1 MIKSN
6 LPVILL
12 KNLVL
17 LPYQEVRVEIKS
29 EVSKKVTEISKL
41 YHDSEV
47 LIVCPLNS
55 LEEKPDTSDLPRIGV
70 VGKIKSIIDLPNGNM
85 RVIIYGQYRVK
96 VISYVNY
103 SNEEDILDS
112 IITNIEVH
120 DSEIECS
127 AYQRKL
133 MSELESYVNKNPFV
147 TNSIMSQIRNN
158 ISLDKL
164 TDLIGNFLPLS
175 FEKKLN
181 LMLDASSIS
190 RSKLLIKELAIE
202 SAVMDLEGHIET
214 EIKKGL
220 DDTQKEF
227 ILKEKLKVIKSELGQ
242 NDTKDDDVSKF
253 KERLENGLFPE
264 RIKAKLLTEIERYN
278 ATSEVSPDA
287 GVIRNYIE
295 YLLSVPWYN
304 ETKDEKDLLR
314 IEKKLNES
322 HYGMDNA
329 KLRIVEYIAVKSISP
344 DINSPILCLVGP
356 PGVGKTT
363 FAESIS
369 YALNRKF
376 VKISLGG
383 MSDSSELVG
392 HRRAYIGSNPGKIV
406 SSLIRCE
413 SNNPVFLLDE
423 VDKLKKDY
431 KGDPASTLLD
441 ILDVSQNK
449 RFVDNY
455 IDEEID
461 LSKILFILTAND
473 ISSIPAALLDRLEI
487 IDLTGYTD
495 SEKLLICENYL
506 IPNILKKAGLKNTV
520 IKFETPAIIKII
532 EEYTNEAGVREL
544 ERCISKITRKV
555 ITEHIKASR
564 KIVSVRIKEANLP
577 HYLEQE
583 LYSTKKTKKITSS
596 GVVRAVACNK
606 SGGTTLDIEC
616 SSFKGNGKY
625 TFTGS
630 LGDVTKESIEVAI
643 SYIKSNSK
651 LLNIDEDFFMTHDI
665 HIHFTEGSSPKDGPS
680 AGIAITTAILSHIKN
695 QKISDEI
702 SMTGEITLKG
712 DILKVGGIKEKSIAC
727 FRNKIKTLYIPEDNK
742 NDINWLEKDLKE
754 TIEFVT
760 INNYEELFKKIFH

>member
-29 EVSKKVTEISKL
+29 DVSKKVTEISKL
-41 YHDSEV
+41 YHDNEV

-85 RVIIYGQYRVK
+85 RVIIYGLYRVK

-112 IITNIEVH
+112 IITGIETQ

-133 MSELESYVNKNPFV
+133 MTELESYVDKNPFI
-147 TNSIMSQIRNN
+147 TNSIMSQIKSNV
-158 ISLDKL
+158 SLDKL

-227 ILKEKLKVIKSELGQ
+227 ILKEKLKVIKNELGQ
-242 NDTKDDDVSKF
+242 NDTKDDDVEKF
-253 KERLENGLFPE
+253 KEKLNGEEFPE
-264 RIKAKLLTEIERYN
+264 RIKTKLLTEIERYS

-295 YLLSVPWYN
+295 YLLSVPWYK
-304 ETKDEKDLLR
+304 ETKDEKDLLK

-322 HYGMDNA
+322 HYGMENA
-329 KLRIVEYIAVKSISP
+329 KTRIIEYIAVKSISP
-344 DINSPILCLVGP
+344 EINSPILCLVGP

-369 YALNRKF
+369 YALNRNF

-461 LSKILFILTAND
+461 LSKIL
-473 ISSIPAALLDRLEI
+473 
-487 IDLTGYTD
+487 
-495 SEKLLICENYL
+495 
-506 IPNILKKAGLKNTV
+506 
-520 IKFETPAIIKII
+520 
-532 EEYTNEAGVREL
+532 
-544 ERCISKITRKV
+544 
-555 ITEHIKASR
+555 
-564 KIVSVRIKEANLP
+564 
-577 HYLEQE
+577 
-583 LYSTKKTKKITSS
+583 
-596 GVVRAVACNK
+596 
-606 SGGTTLDIEC
+606 
-616 SSFKGNGKY
+616 
-625 TFTGS
+625 
-630 LGDVTKESIEVAI
+630 
-643 SYIKSNSK
+643 
-651 LLNIDEDFFMTHDI
+651 
-665 HIHFTEGSSPKDGPS
+665 
-680 AGIAITTAILSHIKN
+680 
-695 QKISDEI
+695 
-702 SMTGEITLKG
+702 
-712 DILKVGGIKEKSIAC
+712 
-727 FRNKIKTLYIPEDNK
+727 
-742 NDINWLEKDLKE
+742 
-754 TIEFVT
+754 
-760 INNYEELFKKIFH
+760 

>member
-1 MIKSN
+1 MIKNN

-29 EVSKKVTEISKL
+29 DVSKKVTEISKL
-41 YHDSEV
+41 YHDNEV

-85 RVIIYGQYRVK
+85 RVIIYGLYRVK

-112 IITNIEVH
+112 IITGIETQ

-133 MSELESYVNKNPFV
+133 MSELESYINKNPFI
-147 TNSIMSQIRNN
+147 TNSIMSQIKNN
-158 ISLDKL
+158 VSLDKL

-227 ILKEKLKVIKSELGQ
+227 ILKEKLKVIKIELGQ
-242 NDTKDDDVSKF
+242 NDTKDGDVEKF
-253 KERLENGLFPE
+253 KEKLNSEEFPE
-264 RIKAKLLTEIERYN
+264 RIKIKLLSEIERYS

-295 YLLSVPWYN
+295 YLLSVPWYK
-304 ETKDEKDLLR
+304 ETKDEKDLLK

-322 HYGMDNA
+322 HYGMENA
-329 KLRIVEYIAVKSISP
+329 KTRIIEYIAVKSISP
-344 DINSPILCLVGP
+344 EINSPILCLVGP

-369 YALNRKF
+369 YALNRNF

-473 ISSIPAALLDRLEI
+473 ISQIPAALLDRLEI

-506 IPNILKKAGLKNTV
+506 IPNVLKKAGLKNTV
-520 IKFETPAIIKII
+520 IKFETSAIVKII

-564 KIVSVRIKEANLP
+564 KIVSVRIKEADLP

-583 LYSTKKTKKITSS
+583 LYSTKKTKKITTS

-630 LGDVTKESIEVAI
+630 LGEVTKESIEVAI

-651 LLNIDEDFFMTHDI
+651 FLNINEDFFVNNDI
-665 HIHFTEGSSPKDGPS
+665 HIHFTEGASPKDGPS
-680 AGIAITTAILSHIKN
+680 AGLAITTAILSHIKN

-702 SMTGEITLKG
+702 SMTGEISLKG

-742 NDINWLEKDLKE
+742 NDIEWLEKDLKE
-754 TIEFVT
+754 SIEFITV
-760 INNYEELFKKIFH
+760 NNYEDLFKKIFS

>member
-29 EVSKKVTEISKL
+29 DVSKKVTEISKL

-227 ILKEKLKVIKSELGQ
+227 ILKEKLKVIKNELGE
-242 NDTKDDDVSKF
+242 NDTKDDDVLKF

-264 RIKAKLLTEIERYN
+264 RIKNKLITEIERYN

-304 ETKDEKDLLR
+304 ETKDEKDLLK

-369 YALNRKF
+369 YALNRNF

-406 SSLIRCE
+406 SSLIRCG

-461 LSKILFILTAND
+461 LSKVLFILTAND
-473 ISSIPAALLDRLEI
+473 ISSIPVALLDRLEI

-495 SEKLLICENYL
+495 SEKLLISENYL

-564 KIVSVRIKEANLP
+564 KIVSVRIKEADLP

-583 LYSTKKTKKITSS
+583 LYSNKKTKKITSS

-606 SGGTTLDIEC
+606 LGGSTLDIEC

-630 LGDVTKESIEVAI
+630 LGDITKESIEVSI

-680 AGIAITTAILSHIKN
+680 AGLAITTAILSHIKN

-742 NDINWLEKDLKE
+742 NDIEWLEKDLKE
-754 TIEFVT
+754 MIEFVY
-760 INNYEELFKKIFH
+760 INNYEELYKKIFK

>member
-29 EVSKKVTEISKL
+29 DVSKKVTEISKL

-55 LEEKPDTSDLPRIGV
+55 LEEKPDTSDLPRIGI

-147 TNSIMSQIRNN
+147 TNSIMSQIRSNV
-158 ISLDKL
+158 SLDKL

-181 LMLDASSIS
+181 LMLDASAIS

-227 ILKEKLKVIKSELGQ
+227 ILKEKLKVIKNELGQ
-242 NDTKDDDVSKF
+242 NDTKDDDVLKF

-264 RIKAKLLTEIERYN
+264 RIKSKLITEI
-278 ATSEVSPDA
+278 SPDA

-295 YLLSVPWYN
+295 YLLSVPWFN
-304 ETKDEKDLLR
+304 ETKDEKDLLK

-369 YALNRKF
+369 YALNRNF

-461 LSKILFILTAND
+461 LSKILFVLTAND
-473 ISSIPAALLDRLEI
+473 ISGIPAALLDRLEI

-564 KIVSVRIKEANLP
+564 KIVSVRIKESDLP

-583 LYSTKKTKKITSS
+583 LYSTKKAKKITST

-616 SSFKGNGKY
+616 SSFKGSGNY

-651 LLNIDEDFFMTHDI
+651 LFNIDEDFFMTHDI

-680 AGIAITTAILSHIKN
+680 AGVSITTAILSHIKN
-695 QKISDEI
+695 QRVSDEI

-742 NDINWLEKDLKE
+742 NDINWLEKDLKNS
-754 TIEFVT
+754 IEFVT
-760 INNYEELFKKIFH
+760 ISNYEELFKKIFQ

>member
-304 ETKDEKDLLR
+304 ETKDEKDLLI

-564 KIVSVRIKEANLP
+564 KIVSVRIKEADLP

>member
-264 RIKAKLLTEIERYN
+264 RIKAKLITEIERYN

-564 KIVSVRIKEANLP
+564 KIVSVRIKEADLP

-630 LGDVTKESIEVAI
+630 LGDITKESIEVAI

>member
-29 EVSKKVTEISKL
+29 DVSKKVTEISKL
-41 YHDSEV
+41 YHDNEV

-85 RVIIYGQYRVK
+85 RVIIYGLYRVK

-112 IITNIEVH
+112 IITGIETQ

-133 MSELESYVNKNPFV
+133 MSELESYINKNPFI
-147 TNSIMSQIRNN
+147 TNSIMSQIKNN
-158 ISLDKL
+158 VSLDKL

-227 ILKEKLKVIKSELGQ
+227 ILKEKLKVIKNELGQ
-242 NDTKDDDVSKF
+242 NDTKDGDVEKF
-253 KERLENGLFPE
+253 KEKLNSEEFPE
-264 RIKAKLLTEIERYN
+264 RIKIKLLSEIERYS

-295 YLLSVPWYN
+295 YLLSVPWYK
-304 ETKDEKDLLR
+304 ETKDEKDLLK

-322 HYGMDNA
+322 HYGMENA
-329 KLRIVEYIAVKSISP
+329 KTRIIEYIAVKSISP
-344 DINSPILCLVGP
+344 EINSPILCLVGP

-369 YALNRKF
+369 YALNRNF

-473 ISSIPAALLDRLEI
+473 ISQIPAALLDRLEI

-506 IPNILKKAGLKNTV
+506 IPNVLKKAGLKNTV
-520 IKFETPAIIKII
+520 IKFETSAIVKII

-555 ITEHIKASR
+555 IT
-564 KIVSVRIKEANLP
+564 
-577 HYLEQE
+577 
-583 LYSTKKTKKITSS
+583 
-596 GVVRAVACNK
+596 
-606 SGGTTLDIEC
+606 
-616 SSFKGNGKY
+616 
-625 TFTGS
+625 
-630 LGDVTKESIEVAI
+630 
-643 SYIKSNSK
+643 
-651 LLNIDEDFFMTHDI
+651 
-665 HIHFTEGSSPKDGPS
+665 
-680 AGIAITTAILSHIKN
+680 
-695 QKISDEI
+695 
-702 SMTGEITLKG
+702 
-712 DILKVGGIKEKSIAC
+712 
-727 FRNKIKTLYIPEDNK
+727 
-742 NDINWLEKDLKE
+742 
-754 TIEFVT
+754 
-760 INNYEELFKKIFH
+760 

>member
-70 VGKIKSIIDLPNGNM
+70 DGKIKSIIDLPNGNM

-441 ILDVSQNK
+441 VSQNK

-564 KIVSVRIKEANLP
+564 KIVSVRIKEADLP
-577 HYLEQE
+577 HYLEQ
-583 LYSTKKTKKITSS
+583 
-596 GVVRAVACNK
+596 
-606 SGGTTLDIEC
+606 
-616 SSFKGNGKY
+616 
-625 TFTGS
+625 
-630 LGDVTKESIEVAI
+630 
-643 SYIKSNSK
+643 
-651 LLNIDEDFFMTHDI
+651 
-665 HIHFTEGSSPKDGPS
+665 
-680 AGIAITTAILSHIKN
+680 
-695 QKISDEI
+695 
-702 SMTGEITLKG
+702 
-712 DILKVGGIKEKSIAC
+712 
-727 FRNKIKTLYIPEDNK
+727 
-742 NDINWLEKDLKE
+742 
-754 TIEFVT
+754 
-760 INNYEELFKKIFH
+760 

>member
-29 EVSKKVTEISKL
+29 DVSKKVTEISKL
-41 YHDSEV
+41 YHDNEV

-85 RVIIYGQYRVK
+85 RVIIYGLYRVK

-112 IITNIEVH
+112 IITGIETQ

-133 MSELESYVNKNPFV
+133 MSELESYINKNPFI
-147 TNSIMSQIRNN
+147 TNSIMSQIKNN
-158 ISLDKL
+158 VSLDKL

-227 ILKEKLKVIKSELGQ
+227 ILKEKLKVIKNELGQ
-242 NDTKDDDVSKF
+242 NDTKDGDVEKF
-253 KERLENGLFPE
+253 KEKLNSEEFPE
-264 RIKAKLLTEIERYN
+264 RIKIKLLSEIERYS

-295 YLLSVPWYN
+295 YLLSVPWYK
-304 ETKDEKDLLR
+304 ETKDEKDLLK

-322 HYGMDNA
+322 HYGMENA
-329 KLRIVEYIAVKSISP
+329 KTRIIEYIAVKSISP
-344 DINSPILCLVGP
+344 EINSPILCLVGP

-369 YALNRKF
+369 YALNRNF

-473 ISSIPAALLDRLEI
+473 ISQIPAALLDRLEI

-506 IPNILKKAGLKNTV
+506 IPNVLKKAGLKNTV
-520 IKFETPAIIKII
+520 IKFETSAIVKII

-564 KIVSVRIKEANLP
+564 KIVSVRIKEADLP

-583 LYSTKKTKKITSS
+583 LYSTKKTKKITTS
-596 GVVRAVACNK
+596 GVVRVVACNK

-630 LGDVTKESIEVAI
+630 LGEVTKESIEVAI

-651 LLNIDEDFFMTHDI
+651 FLNINEDFFVNNDI
-665 HIHFTEGSSPKDGPS
+665 HIHFTEGASPKDGPS
-680 AGIAITTAILSHIKN
+680 AGLAITTAILSHIKN

-702 SMTGEITLKG
+702 SMTGEISLKG

-742 NDINWLEKDLKE
+742 NDIEWLEKDLKE
-754 TIEFVT
+754 SIEFITV
-760 INNYEELFKKIFH
+760 NNYEDLFKKIFS

>member
-29 EVSKKVTEISKL
+29 DVSKKVTEISKL

-227 ILKEKLKVIKSELGQ
+227 ILKEKLKVIKNELGE
-242 NDTKDDDVSKF
+242 NDTKDDDVLKF

-264 RIKAKLLTEIERYN
+264 RIKNKLITEIERYN

-304 ETKDEKDLLR
+304 ETKDEKDLLK

-369 YALNRKF
+369 YALNRNF

-406 SSLIRCE
+406 SSLIRCG

-461 LSKILFILTAND
+461 LSKVLFILTAND
-473 ISSIPAALLDRLEI
+473 ISSIPVALLDRLEI

-495 SEKLLICENYL
+495 SEKLLISENYL

-564 KIVSVRIKEANLP
+564 KIVSVRIKEADLP

-583 LYSTKKTKKITSS
+583 LYSNKKTKKITSS

-630 LGDVTKESIEVAI
+630 LGDVTKESIEVSI

-680 AGIAITTAILSHIKN
+680 AGLAITTAILSHIKN

-742 NDINWLEKDLKE
+742 NDIEWLEKDLKE
-754 TIEFVT
+754 MIEFVY
-760 INNYEELFKKIFH
+760 ISNYEELYKKIFK

>member
-564 KIVSVRIKEANLP
+564 KIVSVRIKEADLP

-742 NDINWLEKDLKE
+742 NYINWLEKDLKE

>member
-96 VISYVNY
+96 VIRYVNY

-133 MSELESYVNKNPFV
+133 MSELENYVNKNPFV

-329 KLRIVEYIAVKSISP
+329 KLRIVEDIAVKSISP

-564 KIVSVRIKEANLP
+564 KIVSVRIKEADLP